1 MENARVEI
9 WSYLDNLFTNG
20 QTNKQ
25 TDGQTLLVPKVAIAT
40 EKTENI
46 IHQQYSHSWEYNKYV

>member
-1 MENARVEI
+1 MERVREEI
-9 WSYLDNLFTNG
+9 WSYLDNLMTNR

-40 EKTENI
+40 EKDKQETKY
-46 IHQQYSHSWEYNKYV
+46 IHFSLIPVVM